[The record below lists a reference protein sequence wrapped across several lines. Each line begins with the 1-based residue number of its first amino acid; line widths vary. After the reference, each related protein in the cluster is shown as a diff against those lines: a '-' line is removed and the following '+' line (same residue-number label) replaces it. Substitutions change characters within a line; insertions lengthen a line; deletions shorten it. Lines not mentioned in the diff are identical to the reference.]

1 MLAQSGISPDWAA
14 SRGYETISD
23 KKRLA
28 EIGITPAGRRIPGL
42 LIPLLDVHG
51 STWGYQ
57 FRPDSARVMQNGRTV
72 KYESP
77 SSQRNGIDVP
87 PGVGA
92 QLGDPAI
99 ALFITEGTKKAD
111 CAAVHGL
118 CCVALMG
125 VWSWRGTNTAG
136 GKTAL
141 ADWQDVALSDRR
153 TILAYDGDVQ
163 RKESVRAAMSALAKY
178 LAIKGAKIEYLHL
191 PDTDDGKVG
200 LDDFLVAHSV
210 DELWTLVRPIAPP
223 PRQPAAEP
231 AAPPQEPAPLGSID
245 GAALLDDVKA
255 WFGRFI
261 IVTDPDDLNILSLW
275 TVHTHLVSELRTT
288 PRLQIDSVI
297 FGSGKTTVLDHLE
310 RLCLNPVQA
319 AQLSS
324 PALIPRMLETRMRTI
339 LLDEIDRSLRKDR
352 PGVEDLIAILNSGY
366 RYGASRPVLVQVPGG
381 WEPREMPTF
390 APVAMAGNSPNLP
403 DDTTSRS
410 LRVLLMPDLA
420 GAAEDS
426 DWEMI
431 EDDAEQLRAR
441 IIAWADTARAT
452 VKSLAVDLP
461 EKCIGR
467 SREKWRPLKRIAT
480 VAGGQWPDITDALIA
495 KSILEDEAER
505 EAGLKAQP
513 PGVILLT
520 DLLKVWPDDQ
530 KFVPTLD
537 LVAAL
542 IAHNRDYWGPDSP
555 YGKALTD
562 TRFGRMLSQAAKVT
576 SQRPGGTGP
585 RGYLRSQLQR
595 AWCRLGLASPIQ
607 PGGPD
612 EPGEPGDHE
621 PNDDHDDSDRSQ
633 VRQDNH
639 VHRVNTGTPQ
649 HDQCLGCGRAL
660 TGVWN
665 LPVVRERGYCT
676 PCFERQQR
684 RA

>member
-1 MLAQSGISPDWAA
+1 MLTASGITPEAVSL
-14 SRGYETISD
+14 RGYETISD

-28 EIGITPAGRRIPGL
+28 EVGITPAGRRVPGL
-42 LIPLLDVHG
+42 LIPLRDVRG

-57 FRPDSARVMQNGRTV
+57 FRPDSPRTMMTGRVIR
-72 KYESP
+72 YESP
-77 SSQRNGIDVP
+77 TNQRNGIDVP
-87 PGVGA
+87 PGVGP

-99 ALFITEGTKKAD
+99 PLFVTEGSKKAD

-118 CCVALMG
+118 CCVALLG

-141 ADWQDVALSDRR
+141 PDWADVALNGRR
-153 TILAYDGDVQ
+153 VILAYDGDVQ
-163 RKESVRAAMSALAKY
+163 RKEPVRAAMHALAKY
-178 LAIKGAKIEYLHL
+178 LAIKGARIEYLHL
-191 PDTDDGKVG
+191 PDTGTGKVG
-200 LDDFLVAHSV
+200 LDDYLIGHTVE
-210 DELWTLVRPIAPP
+210 ELWALVQPIAPP
-223 PRQPAAEP
+223 PQPPAAEP
-231 AAPPQEPAPLGSID
+231 TPPKAPLGSID
-245 GAALLDDVKA
+245 GAALLDDIKA
-255 WFGRFI
+255 WFQRFI
-261 IVTDPDDLNILSLW
+261 IVTDPDDLNILALW
-275 TVHTHLVSELRTT
+275 TVHTHLVKELRTS
-288 PRLQIDSVI
+288 PRLQVDSVI

-324 PALIPRMLETRMRTI
+324 PALIPRMLETWMRTI

-366 RYGASRPVLVQVPGG
+366 RHGASRPVLVQVPGG

-410 LRVLLMPDLA
+410 IRVLLMPDIT

-431 EDDAEQLRAR
+431 EEDAEQLRDR
-441 IIAWADTARAT
+441 IIAWADTART
-452 VKSLAVDLP
+452 EVKGLAVDLP
-461 EKCIGR
+461 DKCRGR
-467 SREKWRPLKRIAT
+467 SREKWRPLKRIAAL
-480 VAGGQWPDITDALIA
+480 AGGRWPDITDALIV

-513 PGVILLT
+513 PGVVVLT
-520 DLLKVWPDDQ
+520 DLLKVWPDDP
-530 KFVPTLD
+530 KLVPTRD
-537 LVAAL
+537 LVAML
-542 IAHNRDYWGPDSP
+542 ITHNPDYWGPDSP

-562 TRFGRMLSQAAKVT
+562 TRLGRLLSQAAKVT

-585 RGYLRSQLQR
+585 RGYHRSQFER
-595 AWCRLGLASPIQ
+595 AWCRLGLTPPIQ
-607 PGGPD
+607 PGKPD
-612 EPGEPGDHE
+612 EPGGPGDDG
-621 PNDDHDDSDRSQ
+621 PGDDHDGTERSQ
-633 VRQDNH
+633 VRHDNR
-639 VHRVNTGTPQ
+639 VHRVNTEAPL
-649 HDQCLGCGRAL
+649 HDECLDCGRDL

-665 LPVVRERGYCT
+665 LPVVRMRGYCT
-676 PCFERQQR
+676 PCFEQQQR